1 MAEAAKTIAT
11 MLEAGRWINRIDGR
25 KIEGDFQRRVHAEK
39 VAQSVA
45 SKDGLTHEIYGNSG
59 EIVRTVKHPKPQ
71 RREGPFGW
79 FALGTGGGISSLF
92 H

>member
-11 MLEAGRWINRIDGR
+11 VLESGRWINRIDGQ

-39 VAQSVA
+39 VAQSLA
-45 SKDGLTHEIYGNSG
+45 SKAGLTHEIYGNRG
-59 EIVRTVKHPKPQ
+59 ELVRTVEHPKPR

-79 FALGTGGGISSLF
+79 FALSAGGGISSLF